1 MVIYK
6 LKLYI
11 FEREGS
17 GIYQKAKWCHTFN
30 MSDIENITMIPFDDL
45 LMKHE
50 HPILPG

>member
-11 FEREGS
+11 FEREGEDEDD
-17 GIYQKAKWCHTFN
+17 QRAKWCHTFN

-45 LMKHE
+45 LMDH
-50 HPILPG
+50 